1 MCFNNLSH
9 NFVFNL
15 FFLKSN
21 VNFMSEK
28 KIGYDDAYS
37 LKTPEDSKKL
47 YKKWAETYDED
58 FALNSNYLSPKKISI
73 FFNKHAKNTDTPIL
87 DVGAGTGLVGEFLYR
102 TGNKKI
108 IGIDISSEMLEQAKL
123 KGCYSSLMKADV
135 TKRIPLKNNSIGAV
149 VSAGTF
155 THGHVGPD
163 SFDELLR
170 ITKPGGLFVISINSK
185 FFIKAGFKE
194 KFSKIKNIISSPL
207 FKKFSAHGKNTNKTY
222 NEVEIIACIFRKK

>member
-1 MCFNNLSH
+1 M
-9 NFVFNL
+9 V
-15 FFLKSN
+15 
-21 VNFMSEK
+21 EK
-28 KIGYDDAYS
+28 KIKLDDAYS

-47 YKKWAETYDED
+47 YKKWAQTYDQD
-58 FALNSNYLSPKKISI
+58 FALNSNYLSPKKISM

-108 IGIDISSEMLEQAKL
+108 IGIDISPEMLEQAKL
-123 KGCYSSLMKADV
+123 KGCYSSLIEADI
-135 TKRIPLKNNSIGAV
+135 TKKIPLKNNSIGAV

-155 THGHVGPD
+155 THGHVGAD

-185 FFIKAGFKE
+185 VFNNGGFK
-194 KFSKIKNIISSPL
+194 
-207 FKKFSAHGKNTNKTY
+207 KK
-222 NEVEIIACIFRKK
+222 IFRD